1 MIAEGTRDDRYD
13 EQQKEYMKG
22 CSKEAA
28 LFYAGGLAIVSICK
42 CQIVTV
48 VTPSYHPLEPDD
60 RSTYTIHEKSHRSS
74 MRVPIHDVKETI

>member
-1 MIAEGTRDDRYD
+1 MVPVTTGKISNKGI
-13 EQQKEYMKG
+13 MKG

-28 LFYAGGLAIVSICK
+28 LFYAGGLAMVSICK

-60 RSTYTIHEKSHRSS
+60 RSTYTLY
-74 MRVPIHDVKETI
+74 MRNHTDLACGFPFMT